1 MDPNLL
7 ITELAPVLAMLAAV
21 GIGLGGFKAWLR
33 YRAQIRADVGA
44 EIVERLSEAVRSL
57 RDDLAAVRAEV
68 AELQERVDFAER
80 MLSQARDSERRRLD
94 NP

>member
-1 MDPNLL
+1 
-7 ITELAPVLAMLAAV
+7 
-21 GIGLGGFKAWLR
+21 
-33 YRAQIRADVGA
+33 VGA